1 MTESENKL
9 AHGHDINTEVSE
21 TAFDLFIRRRLASL
35 ALTVLVILAL
45 LPARAGEPAAVSIG
59 DVIPEDFGWCIRVA
73 SRPHSLYVACA
84 GFGEPPDC
92 WRVFAFAERGVIARL
107 FGRDRSAESVASL
120 FAAVRRCLESTPAVR
135 GLREKSE

>member
-1 MTESENKL
+1 MKHSPVLEFQSSAFPIAPGEDEATNPRIYGKAL
-9 AHGHDINTEVSE
+9 AQWV
-21 TAFDLFIRRRLASL
+21 ASQL
-35 ALTVLVILAL
+35 RAAGV
-45 LPARAGEPAAVSIG
+45 PAG

-73 SRPHSLYVACA
+73 SRPHSLHVACA

-107 FGRDRSAESVASL
+107 LGRDRSAESVASL

-135 GLREKSE
+135 GLREETE